1 MYLARTAFLA
11 ATFSALLSA
20 AESPRETAVWA
31 LHQGG
36 AVALDGSRTWISDLS
51 RLPAGEMHVTGMNM
65 SGTHID
71 PKDLERI
78 GQLAELRE
86 LFLPGYMWNNS
97 AGNRM
102 DANEQLK
109 HLAGL
114 KHLVK
119 LHLDIHFLT
128 NINLQDKGIANLAP
142 LTQLQ
147 ELRLEQT
154 RIKGRTL
161 GTFVHLRAL
170 DMTYSMFDDEGME
183 SLKGMPEL
191 ERLYLRDTLVTDA
204 GLQSIAGLKKL
215 TELDLAG
222 NRITDEG
229 LGYLKDLVNLR
240 ELNLSAPRS
249 RMRVWIR
256 SPE

>member
-1 MYLARTAFLA
+1 M
-11 ATFSALLSA
+11 
-20 AESPRETAVWA
+20 
-31 LHQGG
+31 
-36 AVALDGSRTWISDLS
+36 
-51 RLPAGEMHVTGMNM
+51 
-65 SGTHID
+65 
-71 PKDLERI
+71 
-78 GQLAELRE
+78 AELRE

-97 AGNRM
+97 GNS
-102 DANEQLK
+102 DGCNEQVK

-161 GTFVHLRAL
+161 GTFVHLRGL

-215 TELDLAG
+215 T
-222 NRITDEG
+222 N
-229 LGYLKDLVNLR
+229 
-240 ELNLSAPRS
+240 
-249 RMRVWIR
+249 WIWR
-256 SPE
+256 AIALPMKAWGT